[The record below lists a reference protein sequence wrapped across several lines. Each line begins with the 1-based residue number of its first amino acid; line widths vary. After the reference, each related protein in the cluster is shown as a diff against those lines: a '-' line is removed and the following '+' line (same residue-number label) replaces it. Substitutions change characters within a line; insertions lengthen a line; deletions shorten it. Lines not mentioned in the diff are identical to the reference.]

1 MKTTSEVRAQL
12 TDELGTVAE
21 AVSALT
27 GSGVPGRQAVARRVP
42 GLVAILGRDAPS
54 SSADRVVV
62 DIVTALFGDEAPPG
76 WWATPLGKAC
86 APHSSGVLD
95 LGEAITRADTA
106 AMLGVHPGTVSQLVH
121 RGTLDRHP
129 IHDGVLVGSVVDRI
143 NRLSQERTTA

>member
-1 MKTTSEVRAQL
+1 MRYT
-12 TDELGTVAE
+12 
-21 AVSALT
+21 
-27 GSGVPGRQAVARRVP
+27 GRQVQNIATGCIYGFTRCEFTKQGKIFTRF
-42 GLVAILGRDAPS
+42 
-54 SSADRVVV
+54 RVVV